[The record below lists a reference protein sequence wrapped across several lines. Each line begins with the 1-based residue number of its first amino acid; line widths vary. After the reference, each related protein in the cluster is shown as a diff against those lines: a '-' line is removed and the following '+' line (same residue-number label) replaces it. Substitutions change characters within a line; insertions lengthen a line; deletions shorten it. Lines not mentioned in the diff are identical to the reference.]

1 MEQTVLFEQ
10 KVTLTP
16 KDMNRMGTDSINN
29 IILENVSKNLEG
41 RCNQHGYIIQNS
53 LEILSR
59 SMGQLEHGRYT
70 GNIVFHVQL
79 QGKVYNPVN
88 GTRITGKID
97 KKNKMGL
104 YIIYNDAIRILIPR
118 DLHIGN
124 KTFEELEPGQEITVE
139 IRKSRFQVQ
148 DLFILSIGVLISDEN
163 TIEKNKSYPF
173 TPDMKA
179 EENKNKLVNNF
190 ASPLPIFDNQASSLP
205 ENNTETPPPTR
216 VPDSGNQA

>member
-1 MEQTVLFEQ
+1 MEQPVLFEQ
-10 KVTLTP
+10 KVALTP
-16 KDMNRMGTDSINN
+16 KDMNRMGTDSINT
-29 IILENVSKNLEG
+29 IILEQISKNLEG
-41 RCNQHGYIIQNS
+41 RCNQHGYVIQGS

-70 GNIVFHVQL
+70 GNVVFHVHL

-124 KTFEELEPGQEITVE
+124 KAFEMLEPGTEITVE

-148 DLFILSIGVLISDEN
+148 DQFILSIGVLVDQHV
-163 TIEKNKSYPF
+163 
-173 TPDMKA
+173 
-179 EENKNKLVNNF
+179 EENNMNV
-190 ASPLPIFDNQASSLP
+190 AVATPLEGSINEGAM
-205 ENNTETPPPTR
+205 TPPP
-216 VPDSGNQA
+216 PLEHNSGNEA

>member
-1 MEQTVLFEQ
+1 MEQVVLFEQ
-10 KVTLTP
+10 KVALTP
-16 KDMNRMGTDSINN
+16 KDMNRMGTDSINT
-29 IILENVSKNLEG
+29 IILEQVSKNLEG
-41 RCNQHGYIIQNS
+41 RCNQHGYVIQGS

-70 GNIVFHVQL
+70 GNVVFHVHL

-88 GTRITGKID
+88 GTYITGKID

-124 KTFEELEPGQEITVE
+124 KAFEMLEPGTEITVE

-148 DLFILSIGVLISDEN
+148 DLFILSIGVLVGNIDEPLG
-163 TIEKNKSYPF
+163 KSIVI
-173 TPDMKA
+173 
-179 EENKNKLVNNF
+179 EEN
-190 ASPLPIFDNQASSLP
+190 
-205 ENNTETPPPTR
+205 ENEATPPPNNNVETSPQ
-216 VPDSGNQA
+216 VFQPNSENKA

>member
-1 MEQTVLFEQ
+1 MEQAVLFEQ
-10 KVTLTP
+10 KVALTP
-16 KDMNRMGTDSINN
+16 KDMNRMGTDTINT
-29 IILENVSKNLEG
+29 IILEQVSKNLEG
-41 RCNQHGYIIQNS
+41 RCNQHGYIIQGS

-104 YIIYNDAIRILIPR
+104 YIIYNDALRILIPR

-124 KTFEELEPGQEITVE
+124 KAFEELEPGQEITVE
-139 IRKSRFQVQ
+139 IRKSRFQIQ
-148 DLFILSIGVLISDEN
+148 DLFILSIGVLVDGSVFEPNVN
-163 TIEKNKSYPF
+163 TGFPAAR
-173 TPDMKA
+173 PVDDA
-179 EENKNKLVNNF
+179 V
-190 ASPLPIFDNQASSLP
+190 A
-205 ENNTETPPPTR
+205 TPPPNNSEEA
-216 VPDSGNQA
+216 PPPFENDSGTEA